1 MTVKEHFHELIDELT
16 DREADVVLLILE
28 HRRQPAAPELDL
40 DDSDPNSPPSAA
52 GRSARSESL
61 RPWLAI

>member
-16 DREADVVLLILE
+16 DREAAVVLLILE

-52 GRSARSESL
+52 GWSGGL
-61 RPWLAI
+61 GT